1 MKLAL
6 STIAFV
12 ALSAVTPASAQGW
25 GENQPWQFQSEN
37 RRSVNL
43 AIEQNRRS
51 GGGLGAGLGASPFLS
66 NTGGLTTFQAENV
79 TFFNQIVSG
88 SNNDVNT
95 DFDGTQSSGGNNSQT
110 TSATS
115 DSGDFLNT
123 SD

>member
-6 STIAFV
+6 STIAIV

-43 AIEQNRRS
+43 GIEQTRRG
-51 GGGLGAGLGASPFLS
+51 GGGLGAGLGNSPFLS
-66 NTGGLTTFQAENV
+66 NSGGLTTFQAENV
-79 TFFNQIVSG
+79 TFFNQIVTG

-95 DFDGTQSSGGNNSQT
+95 DFDGNQTSGGGNTQDT
-110 TSATS
+110 DVTS